1 MVLCARISQAVP
13 HVRSADRFFGRRM
26 RISFNRADDSLAAAA
41 AAGGT
46 RAAVAA
52 DGDDSDGGGGSRG
65 AVALAVAGTLGA
77 AADGSRAVGVAAS
90 GPPPGIWPRRPAQ
103 RSRPARS
110 MLS

>member
-13 HVRSADRFFGRRM
+13 HVRSADRSLGRRR
-26 RISFNRADDSLAAAA
+26 RISFNRADDSLAAAV
-41 AAGGT
+41 AGGT
-46 RAAVAA
+46 PAAVAA
-52 DGDDSDGGGGSRG
+52 DGDDSDGGGGNRG
-65 AVALAVAGTLGA
+65 AVAVAVAGTPA